1 MVTEN
6 KVYLITTQKGTWD
19 DFGYNVIVCCK
30 DIETAEKEK
39 AKIEEK
45 IQNLKTL
52 YLLEFER
59 DYDQDCE
66 QQADLE
72 EKNWKRFST
81 FQKNYPEV
89 KIDTVLIEERDL
101 I

>member
-1 MVTEN
+1 MKD

-19 DFGYNVIVCCK
+19 DFEYNVVACCK
-30 DIETAEKEK
+30 DIETAKKEK

-45 IQNLKTL
+45 TQNLKTI

-59 DYDQDCE
+59 DYNQDCE
-66 QQADLE
+66 LGAYLE
-72 EKNWKRFST
+72 VEDWKRFST